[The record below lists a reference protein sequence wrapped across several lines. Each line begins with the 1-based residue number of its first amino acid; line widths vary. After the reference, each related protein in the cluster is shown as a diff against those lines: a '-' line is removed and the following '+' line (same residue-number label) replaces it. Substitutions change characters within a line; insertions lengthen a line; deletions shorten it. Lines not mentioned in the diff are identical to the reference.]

1 MEDIL
6 KNSTF
11 LTNGCSFS
19 AEPFSW
25 PNLIGDDVR
34 NLAEHGAGNTYI
46 RRQIQKEVLQNPN
59 KYDFAIVQWSTIDR
73 WDYPFL
79 IKSKDDT
86 DVIRMQDEDVV
97 GKIGYM
103 RMGTNYNNKSKY
115 FYDNYY
121 SIYGQ
126 LLETLENIYFTQLF
140 FENNK
145 IPYLMFTIANLM
157 TTDVSFDMIRNI
169 DKINGDLMKQRIST
183 IQPENVIE
191 TFMSSD
197 TLNLLIK
204 KINWNKFIW
213 TTNYK
218 VGEIGDG
225 FTEYLISKGQQF
237 RHAENTHPD
246 EEQNKMIFDELIK
259 PRIVKEL
266 LR

>member
-6 KNSTF
+6 NSYNF
-11 LTNGCSFS
+11 LTSGCSFS

-25 PNLIGDDVR
+25 PNLLGKRVR

-46 RRQIQKEVLQNPN
+46 RRQIQKEVLENHD
-59 KYDFAIVQWSTIDR
+59 KYDFAIIQWSTIDR
-73 WDYPFL
+73 WDYPFV
-79 IKSKDDT
+79 IKSKNDT
-86 DVIRMQDEDVV
+86 GVISMQDEDVV

-103 RMGTNYNNKSKY
+103 RMGTNYNDKSKY

-183 IQPENVIE
+183 IVPEKVIQ
-191 TFMSSD
+191 TFMSTDS
-197 TLNLLIK
+197 LNLLIQ
-204 KINWNKFIW
+204 KINWDKFIW
-213 TTNYK
+213 TTDYK
-218 VGEIGDG
+218 VNNIGDG
-225 FTEYLISKGQQF
+225 FTEYLISKGVQF
-237 RHAENTHPD
+237 GHAENTHPD

-259 PRIVKEL
+259 PRIIKEL
-266 LR
+266 LV